1 MLAVRPRSPR
11 WPRGSR
17 PSPTLPPPPRQSGA
31 AAPTSPKGGGLRLR
45 RLNWKLVNTL
55 ETSVATVRPSRCAV
69 LSAALHRPR
78 SLPSGAWQMHRA
90 PWRPPSRLGPA
101 ASSPPCYATSAQRWV
116 ANAGQ
121 ADGKTVTSDPGSRPI
136 NVATRTPFECARPN
150 HPKRTRS
157 LVSGSP
163 TINYASASGC
173 LRKRQLWHRPHRCES
188 TVPTRRAHY
197 RCCVCWTRLARRLR
211 RARRAILTCHRMH
224 CSLWLQTEREAGLVH
239 LALRPSADPQ
249 ATI

>member
-1 MLAVRPRSPR
+1 MLFSA
-11 WPRGSR
+11 
-17 PSPTLPPPPRQSGA
+17 TL
-31 AAPTSPKGGGLRLR
+31 APTSLFLSLSLSPKKHTFFDFSWIVLLPSSQSPWRPKERRRREKKRERLLSR
-45 RLNWKLVNTL
+45 FFFFQNYIL

-121 ADGKTVTSDPGSRPI
+121 ADGKTVTSGPGSRPI
-136 NVATRTPFECARPN
+136 NAATRTPFECARPN
-150 HPKRTRS
+150 HPKRPRS

-163 TINYASASGC
+163 PINYASASGC
-173 LRKRQLWHRPHRCES
+173 LRERQLWHRPHRCES
-188 TVPTRRAHY
+188 TVPTRRAH
-197 RCCVCWTRLARRLR
+197 LSLLR
-211 RARRAILTCHRMH
+211 VLDTPSTSTPQGTASHTDLSPHALLTLVADRA
-224 CSLWLQTEREAGLVH
+224 
-239 LALRPSADPQ
+239 
-249 ATI
+249 

>member
-1 MLAVRPRSPR
+1 MLSP
-11 WPRGSR
+11 
-17 PSPTLPPPPRQSGA
+17 LQA
-31 AAPTSPKGGGLRLR
+31 L
-45 RLNWKLVNTL
+45 TL
-55 ETSVATVRPSRCAV
+55 ETTVRPSRCAV

-121 ADGKTVTSDPGSRPI
+121 ADGKTVTSGPGSRPI

-150 HPKRTRS
+150 HPKRPRS

-163 TINYASASGC
+163 PINYASASGC
-173 LRKRQLWHRPHRCES
+173 LRERQLWHRPHRCES

>member
-1 MLAVRPRSPR
+1 M
-11 WPRGSR
+11 
-17 PSPTLPPPPRQSGA
+17 
-31 AAPTSPKGGGLRLR
+31 
-45 RLNWKLVNTL
+45 
-55 ETSVATVRPSRCAV
+55 ATVRPSRCAV

-116 ANAGQ
+116 VNAGQ
-121 ADGKTVTSDPGSRPI
+121 ADGKTVTSGPGSRPI
-136 NVATRTPFECARPN
+136 IIQHAHRSTVLGRTTQSDRARSSQVLRPSTT
-150 HPKRTRS
+150 PPRAA
-157 LVSGSP
+157 
-163 TINYASASGC
+163 ASASGSFGTGRTGARVQC
-173 LRKRQLWHRPHRCES
+173 PHAA
-188 TVPTRRAHY
+188 PIY

>member
-1 MLAVRPRSPR
+1 M
-11 WPRGSR
+11 
-17 PSPTLPPPPRQSGA
+17 TH
-31 AAPTSPKGGGLRLR
+31 
-45 RLNWKLVNTL
+45 NFTL

-121 ADGKTVTSDPGSRPI
+121 ADGKTVTSGPGSRPI
-136 NVATRTPFECARPN
+136 NAATRTPFECARPN
-150 HPKRTRS
+150 HPKRPRS

-163 TINYASASGC
+163 PINYASASGC
-173 LRKRQLWHRPHRCES
+173 LRERQLWHRPHRCES
-188 TVPTRRAHY
+188 TVPTRRAH
-197 RCCVCWTRLARRLR
+197 LSLLR
-211 RARRAILTCHRMH
+211 VLDTPSTSTPQGTASHTDLSPHALLTLVADRA
-224 CSLWLQTEREAGLVH
+224 
-239 LALRPSADPQ
+239 
-249 ATI
+249 